1 MSTDN
6 DSLMSTTQGLSK
18 FKAHC
23 ILLRNRLLIKIC
35 AGEYGNPAT
44 GVFRY
49 SSNDKYGSL
58 PS

>member
-1 MSTDN
+1 
-6 DSLMSTTQGLSK
+6 MSTTHGLSK
-18 FKAHC
+18 FKAHV

-49 SSNDKYGSL
+49 YWCIRYYLVLFDSI
-58 PS
+58 